1 MEFSIRRNGNT
12 IYTPFSSTTAQL
24 QYTQL
29 TSITFAPGDVIT
41 ANACTDT
48 FALFPQS
55 ATIEFFE
62 GNTSNIIG
70 GMSSAPS
77 VEEAN
82 CIAPDF
88 TAQVGT
94 YYISASKPSTV
105 FTSTPY

>member
-1 MEFSIRRNGNT
+1 MRNGNT

-41 ANACTDT
+41 ASACTDA
-48 FALFPQS
+48 FVAAFPQS

-70 GMSSAPS
+70 GMSSEAS
-77 VEEAN
+77 IGEEN
-82 CIAPDF
+82 CIAPSF
-88 TAQVGT
+88 TAQAGV

-105 FTSTPY
+105 FTSPTPV